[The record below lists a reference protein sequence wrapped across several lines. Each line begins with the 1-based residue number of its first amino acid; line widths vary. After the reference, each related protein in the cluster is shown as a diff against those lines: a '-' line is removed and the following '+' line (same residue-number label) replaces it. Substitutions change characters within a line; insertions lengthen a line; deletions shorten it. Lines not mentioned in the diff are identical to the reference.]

1 MAEKVFTKQKK
12 VEMAEEQICL
22 RMEVATVFPN
32 TQKFENA
39 ENANWVFLKPMPRK
53 LKNMNLAKHVGNYV
67 LVEQNQIEDY
77 VLVDDDVPTKNN
89 VPTKMDDYDPAKE
102 IEHVP
107 AMMEY
112 HAPSMED
119 VPMEYMCPQWKILLA
134 CRRRELNDFNKNRI
148 CLHKMLL
155 KWSLFAKWNICDHV
169 RIQVD
174 IARKEDDVPRKE
186 EDVLWK
192 KMKVGMA
199 VVYVDR
205 KEEDAPTKTIPS
217 SEDYS
222 EDDDDDD
229 DDDEDGAPAN
239 QADAKDDFRMKWA
252 DTKYE
257 EINPTAKDMEAER
270 FAQKNKHGVLLTPR
284 TVDARRAI
292 YTNYQHNI
300 YAPNARAYRPW

>member
-1 MAEKVFTKQKK
+1 
-12 VEMAEEQICL
+12 
-22 RMEVATVFPN
+22 
-32 TQKFENA
+32 
-39 ENANWVFLKPMPRK
+39 
-53 LKNMNLAKHVGNYV
+53 
-67 LVEQNQIEDY
+67 
-77 VLVDDDVPTKNN
+77 
-89 VPTKMDDYDPAKE
+89 
-102 IEHVP
+102 
-107 AMMEY
+107 
-112 HAPSMED
+112 
-119 VPMEYMCPQWKILLA
+119 
-134 CRRRELNDFNKNRI
+134 
-148 CLHKMLL
+148 
-155 KWSLFAKWNICDHV
+155 
-169 RIQVD
+169 
-174 IARKEDDVPRKE
+174 
-186 EDVLWK
+186 VLWK